1 MDPAAGSPYCG
12 TSHNAFSFTVKHFLI
27 TEIIPYPHPT
37 IVAEHRQ
44 AYMVSGLILQKR
56 SYITCRGEGCRMKKD
71 LLMWD
76 ETLFRDPE
84 VFEIDYVPEQFNY
97 RDDQIKELAFQI
109 RPAIRGGRPL
119 NTVCRGL
126 PGTGKTTC
134 VKKLFEE
141 ITTTTKKVLP
151 VYINCQIDNTK
162 FAIFSQIYRKLT
174 GHLPPPSGTSFKT
187 IFDAIARIIMK
198 DEIILLIC
206 LDDANYLLYENEI
219 NNVLYPLLRSYESFE
234 GTRIGV
240 ILILS
245 DMAVDLSRSIDARVS
260 SVLCPTDIYFPPYSE
275 EEVRTIISERIMQ
288 GFYPGAIST
297 DMVNLVVTQTLKGGD
312 LRVAIDLLKR
322 AALSAERKAKRA
334 IERDDICGAYLMSQ
348 YLHLSF
354 SLKSLKAEERE
365 IIKKLAGLAKDKKDM
380 NAGEAYK
387 TIKESTDISYTRFYE
402 MVKKFDL
409 MRLIDLEYR
418 SGTGEK
424 GRTRVISLRYDPVKV
439 IEYLA

>member
-1 MDPAAGSPYCG
+1 
-12 TSHNAFSFTVKHFLI
+12 
-27 TEIIPYPHPT
+27 
-37 IVAEHRQ
+37 
-44 AYMVSGLILQKR
+44 
-56 SYITCRGEGCRMKKD
+56 MKKD

-97 RDDQIKELAFQI
+97 RDDQIKEIAFQI
-109 RPAIRGGRPL
+109 RPALRGGRPL

-141 ITTTTKKVLP
+141 ISTTTKKVLP

-187 IFDAIARIIMK
+187 IFDAIARMIMK
-198 DEIILLIC
+198 DEIVLLIC

-245 DMAVDLSRSIDARVS
+245 DMDVDLSRSVDARVS

-275 EEVRTIISERIMQ
+275 DEVRTIINERVMQ
-288 GFYPGAIST
+288 GFYPGVISA
-297 DMVNLVVTQTLKGGD
+297 DMMNLVVTQTLKGGD
-312 LRVAIDLLKR
+312 LRVGIDLLKR

-365 IIKKLAGLAKDKKDM
+365 IIKRLAELSKDKKDM
-380 NAGEAYK
+380 IAGEVYK
-387 TIKESTDISYTRFYE
+387 TIRESTEISYTRFYE

-439 IEYLA
+439 IEYLG

>member
-1 MDPAAGSPYCG
+1 
-12 TSHNAFSFTVKHFLI
+12 
-27 TEIIPYPHPT
+27 
-37 IVAEHRQ
+37 
-44 AYMVSGLILQKR
+44 
-56 SYITCRGEGCRMKKD
+56 MKKD

-109 RPAIRGGRPL
+109 RPSLRGGRPL

-187 IFDAIARIIMK
+187 IFDAIARMIMK
-198 DEIILLIC
+198 DEIVLLVC

-275 EEVRTIISERIMQ
+275 EEVHTIISERVMQ
-288 GFYPGAIST
+288 GFYPGVISS
-297 DMVNLVVTQTLKGGD
+297 DMVNLVVAQTLKGGD
-312 LRVAIDLLKR
+312 LRVGIDLLKR

-354 SLKSLKAEERE
+354 SLKSLKSEERE
-365 IIKKLAGLAKDKKDM
+365 IVKKLAELANDKKDM
-380 NAGEAYK
+380 NAGDVYK
-387 TIKESTDISYTRFYE
+387 TIRESTEISYTRFYE

>member
-1 MDPAAGSPYCG
+1 
-12 TSHNAFSFTVKHFLI
+12 
-27 TEIIPYPHPT
+27 
-37 IVAEHRQ
+37 
-44 AYMVSGLILQKR
+44 
-56 SYITCRGEGCRMKKD
+56 MKKD

-84 VFEIDYVPEQFNY
+84 VFEIDYMPEQFNY

-109 RPAIRGGRPL
+109 RPSLRGGRPL

-187 IFDAIARIIMK
+187 IFDAIARMIMK
-198 DEIILLIC
+198 DEIVLLVC

-275 EEVRTIISERIMQ
+275 EEVHTIISERVMQ
-288 GFYPGAIST
+288 GFYPGVIST
-297 DMVNLVVTQTLKGGD
+297 EMVNLVVTQTLKGGD
-312 LRVAIDLLKR
+312 LRVGIDLLKR

-354 SLKSLKAEERE
+354 SLKSLKSEERD
-365 IIKKLAGLAKDKKDM
+365 IIKKLAELANDKKDM
-380 NAGEAYK
+380 NAGDVYK
-387 TIKESTDISYTRFYE
+387 TIRESTEISYTRFYE

>member
-1 MDPAAGSPYCG
+1 
-12 TSHNAFSFTVKHFLI
+12 
-27 TEIIPYPHPT
+27 
-37 IVAEHRQ
+37 
-44 AYMVSGLILQKR
+44 
-56 SYITCRGEGCRMKKD
+56 MKKD

-97 RDDQIKELAFQI
+97 RDDQTKELAFQI
-109 RPAIRGGRPL
+109 RPALRGGRPL

-162 FAIFSQIYRKLT
+162 FAIFSQIYRKLS

-187 IFDAIARIIMK
+187 IFDAIARMIMK
-198 DEIILLIC
+198 EEIILLVC

-275 EEVRTIISERIMQ
+275 EEVRTIISERIVQ
-288 GFYPGAIST
+288 GFYPGVIST

-365 IIKKLAGLAKDKKDM
+365 IIKKLAALAKDKKDM

-387 TIKESTDISYTRFYE
+387 TVKESTDISYTRFYE

-439 IEYLA
+439 LEYLA